1 MTCYA
6 LQLASL
12 VFVRPGE
19 WRMSETT
26 VNGALRRL
34 GWSGSLAWRP
44 GNGQRLCAE
53 AYWSPESP
61 KQGTRPLSLGSTWG
75 WLCESVMGTLA
86 SDWWFEIP
94 IRPPRG
100 WQDHSTLVLLQSFRF
115 GKPSTDGPMADITLE
130 ATKPCPELKKPFS

>member
-94 IRPPRG
+94 IRARCKAAVEPFDCHGR
-100 WQDHSTLVLLQSFRF
+100 
-115 GKPSTDGPMADITLE
+115 GPMSKIALWLTTISAL
-130 ATKPCPELKKPFS
+130 